1 MTIDRGNEQNAPP
14 ASTQIVRAVREGG
27 AAPAA
32 AWAFAF
38 LVVRLFAISGYNW
51 DTAFLVSTTLGLE
64 DGLRILFGSFMTA
77 RLVVAPLL
85 VTLLPLLIAAF
96 LWSPTARRPTVVLLA
111 GLALTTLTS
120 LTLSY
125 RAWWL
130 LPATAAVFGVLVLI
144 HRRQAG
150 APLRR
155 LLAATIERIG
165 WVVAIGA
172 LGVALATQTPWVP
185 RERIE
190 TTNGRI
196 TGYVMSVDPGY
207 LNVLTDDHN
216 FVIVL
221 TSDVISR
228 D

>member
-85 VTLLPLLIAAF
+85 VTLLPLL
-96 LWSPTARRPTVVLLA
+96 A

-144 HRRQAG
+144 HGRQAG

>member
-77 RLVVAPLL
+77 RLVVAPLP
-85 VTLLPLLIAAF
+85 VTLLPLLMAAF
-96 LWSPTARRPTVVLLA
+96 LWSPKGRRPTVVLLA

-185 RERIE
+185 QSGSRPP
-190 TTNGRI
+190 TAG
-196 TGYVMSVDPGY
+196 SPG
-207 LNVLTDDHN
+207 
-216 FVIVL
+216 
-221 TSDVISR
+221 TS
-228 D
+228 

>member
-1 MTIDRGNEQNAPP
+1 MTLDPGTEENAPP
-14 ASTQIVRAVREGG
+14 ASTKIVRAIREGG

-38 LVVRLFAISGYNW
+38 LVVRLFAISGYDW

-85 VTLLPLLIAAF
+85 VMLLPLLIAAF
-96 LWSPTARRPTVVLLA
+96 LWSPNGRRPTVVLLG
-111 GLALTTLTS
+111 GLALSTLAS
-120 LTLSY
+120 LTLTY

-130 LPATAAVFGVLVLI
+130 LPATAAVLGLLALI
-144 HRRQAG
+144 HRRQSG

-165 WVVAIGA
+165 WVVAIAA
-172 LGVALATQTPWVP
+172 LVVALITQAPWVP
-185 RERIE
+185 REKIE
-190 TTNGRI
+190 TTDGTI
-196 TGYVMSVDPGY
+196 TGYVMSIDPGY
-207 LNVLTDDHN
+207 LNVLTDDHD